1 MERGIHQLLDSQ
13 VLNEDVK
20 QALIETWEQKLSEAR
35 KQIEGSIR
43 AELSN
48 RYEYDKSKLVE
59 AMEKFL
65 QEHVAREVQLFND
78 TKKKAIEETIDAR
91 KSFEEKAAKLK
102 ATVLETLKTEL
113 EEIAREKKAIAEER
127 VKLQTKLAECEEE
140 YKAKAVQDL
149 KTMEEFVKEQLQK
162 ELAEFLQ
169 DRKQVHEQR
178 IQMHQSLRD
187 SKLALKEAFAGRLNK
202 LEKFVLGQLNE
213 EIQEFEQ
220 DKKLFQARR
229 IELET
234 EARNR
239 IAETQKAFIRKASDL
254 VQKTVL
260 ESMTKEMSQLKNDL
274 KIARE
279 NNFGRR
285 LFESFAA
292 EFMTSHLAEG
302 TEIRKYQKML
312 SETAKREKE
321 LKRALVEKENALL
334 RAQRKI
340 SLTEE
345 RAARA
350 KIMSEILNPLSKD
363 QRIVMVNLLEG
374 VRTEKLQEQF
384 KRYLPTVLRE
394 TANKSQATK
403 KVLTEHEAQNASVAL
418 TGDRENLVSKS
429 IEIESEDPTV
439 IQIRKLAGLK
449 IN

>member
-35 KQIEGSIR
+35 RQIEGSVR

-65 QEHVAREVQLFND
+65 HEHVAREVQLFVD
-78 TKKKAIEETIDAR
+78 TKRKSIEETIDAR
-91 KSFEEKAAKLK
+91 KSYEEKAKKLK
-102 ATVLETLKTEL
+102 ETVLETLKTEL

-127 VKLQTKLAECEEE
+127 VKLQTKLAECDEE

-149 KTMEEFVKEQLQK
+149 SAMEAFVKEQLQK
-162 ELAEFLQ
+162 ELQEFMLDKKNLAEQKVL
-169 DRKQVHEQR
+169 
-178 IQMHQSLRD
+178 MHQALRE
-187 SKLALKEAFAGRLNK
+187 SKLALKESFASRLNK

-220 DKKLFQARR
+220 DKKLFEARR

-234 EARNR
+234 EAKTR
-239 IAETQKAFIRKASDL
+239 IAETQKTFIRKASDL

-302 TEIRKYQKML
+302 TEIRKYQKIIAE
-312 SETAKREKE
+312 SAKREKE
-321 LKRALVEKENALL
+321 LKRALVEKENALSS
-334 RAQRKI
+334 AQRKI
-340 SLTEE
+340 TLAEE

-363 QRIVMVNLLEG
+363 QRVVMVNLLEG

-394 TANKSQATK
+394 TANKGQAPK
-403 KVLTEHEAQNASVAL
+403 KVLTENEAQNASVAL

-429 IEIESEDPTV
+429 IEIENTDPTV

-449 IN
+449 I